1 MSVRSSLVAAFA
13 AALLLGASA
22 LAQPTPL
29 PPVPPGHPTVF
40 PPPVPVD
47 PALPA
52 YTPGTQVA
60 GTLTGVCGM
69 DTLSAIVAGWNDA
82 FRKWHPGANIR
93 LETKDPLG
101 PEERIG
107 LGPNTAELF
116 HPTYQEYEDAYGYEP
131 FRIKFAMG
139 AYVLKSHVSAIGV
152 YVNRA
157 NPLSELSLAQ
167 LDAIYSEERRRGY
180 PEPIKTWGQLGLT
193 GEWADRPIHV
203 YGFYWRDDVTAYFRK
218 LVMHDAPF
226 IAGYEIPGGGMN
238 RNTPTVAKGIM
249 AAMAAD
255 PYGISFGN
263 ASYKT
268 DAVKALALSDE
279 RGVTGQFTLN
289 DLASGRYP
297 LQRYLYL
304 YVNRKPGQPL
314 DPLVKEFLTFVLSRD
329 GQQMIDRDHYM
340 PLPSTIAAAE
350 RVKLN

>member
-1 MSVRSSLVAAFA
+1 MRPRSLL
-13 AALLLGASA
+13 AALLLATAAASSTASA
-22 LAQPTPL
+22 Q
-29 PPVPPGHPTVF
+29 PVPAAAAPAGPGAF

-52 YTPGTQVA
+52 YVPAVTVA

-69 DTLSAIVAGWNDA
+69 DTLSAIMRGWNEA
-82 FRKWHPGANIR
+82 FRRYHPGAEIR

-101 PEERIG
+101 PEERIA
-107 LGPNTAELF
+107 LGPRTAELF

-131 FRIKFAMG
+131 FRIRFAQG

-152 YVNRA
+152 YVSQA
-157 NPLSELSLAQ
+157 NPLTGLSLAQ

-180 PEPIKTWGQLGLT
+180 PEPITTWGQLGLT
-193 GEWADRPIHV
+193 GEWASQPIHV
-203 YGFYWRDDVTAYFRK
+203 YGFYWRDDVTAYFRR

-226 IAGYEIPGGGMN
+226 IAGYQIPGGAMT

-268 DAVKALALSDE
+268 AAVKALALSDD
-279 RGVTGQFTLN
+279 RGVVGQFTVN

-297 LQRYLYL
+297 LERSLYL
-304 YVNRKPGQPL
+304 YVNRPPGQPL
-314 DPLVKEFLTFVLSRD
+314 DPLVKEFLTFVLSRE
-329 GQQMIDRDHYM
+329 GQQMIERDHYL
-340 PLPSTIAAAE
+340 PLTSEMAAAE